1 MSTARALLTA
11 AVVAVACVGDG
22 DGAASGLGLG
32 IGLGPGVAA
41 AGLEGQGEWGVVTV
55 RGEGDIPKDIF
66 FTSDRGAEE
75 EEGAL
80 AVQTV
85 RDEVKEVAVEGAGSE
100 VVL

>member
-1 MSTARALLTA
+1 M
-11 AVVAVACVGDG
+11 
-22 DGAASGLGLG
+22 
-32 IGLGPGVAA
+32 
-41 AGLEGQGEWGVVTV
+41 VTV